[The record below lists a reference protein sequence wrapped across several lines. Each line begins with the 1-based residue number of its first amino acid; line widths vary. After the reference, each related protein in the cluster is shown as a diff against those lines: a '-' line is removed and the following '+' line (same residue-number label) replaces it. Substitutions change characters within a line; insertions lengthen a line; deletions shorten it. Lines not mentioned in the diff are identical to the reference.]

1 MDSRVSSTTS
11 NGETK
16 PVCPGM
22 EKAEEAG
29 GLQRG
34 HWNNKMEFVL
44 SVAGEII
51 GLGNV
56 WRFPYLCYKNGGGA
70 FFIPYLIFLFTCG
83 IPVFL
88 LETALGQYTSQGGIT
103 AWRKI
108 CPIFE
113 GIGYASQTIVILLN
127 IYYIIVLAWALFYL
141 FSSFTIDLPW
151 GSCRHDW
158 NTEHCVEFQRA
169 SSSVNLSSENATS
182 PVIEFW
188 ERRVLKISDGIQH
201 LGALRWE
208 LALCLLLAWVICY
221 FCIWKGVKS
230 TGKVV
235 YFTATF
241 PYLMLVVLLIRGVTL
256 PGAAQGIQFYLYPNL
271 TRLWDPQVWMDAGTQ
286 IFFSF
291 AICLGCLTALGSYN
305 KYHNNCYRDC
315 IALCFLNSGTSF
327 VAGFAIFSILGFMS
341 QEQGVPISEVAESGP
356 GLAFIAYP
364 RAVVMLPFSPL
375 WACCFF
381 FMVVLLGL
389 DSQFVCVESLVTA
402 LVDMYPGVF
411 RKKNRRE
418 VLILGVSVTS
428 FLVGLVMLTEGGMY
442 VFQLFDYYA
451 ASGTCLLFVAIFES
465 LCVAWAYG
473 AGRFY
478 DNIEDMIGPSMAAD
492 DGKVAVPK
500 DGPSV
505 VSWVPEEGE
514 KLDQEGK
521 DQVKDRGQWSNK
533 MEFVLSVAGEIIGL
547 GNVWRFPYLC
557 YKNGG
562 GAFFFPY
569 FIFFFTCGI
578 PVFFL
583 EVALGQYTSQGSVT
597 AWRKICPLLQG
608 IGLASVVIEAYLNV
622 YYIIILSWALF
633 YLFSSFT
640 SELPWTACTHS
651 WNTEHCMDFPNR
663 SAAGAAAPPV
673 NFTSPVMEFWERRV
687 LGISSGIHD
696 LGALRWELALCL
708 LLAWVVCYFCIW
720 KGVKSTGKVVYFTAT
735 FPYLMLVILLIRG
748 ITLPGAYEG
757 IIYYLKPDLLRLKD
771 PQVWMDAGTQIFF
784 SFAIC
789 QGCLTALG
797 SYNKYHNNCYR
808 DSIALCFLN
817 SATSFV
823 AGFVVFSILGFMS
836 QEQGVPISE
845 VAESA
850 PSGPQFV
857 CVECLV
863 TASVDMFP
871 RQLRKSGRRELLILA
886 IVVLCYLIGLFLVTE
901 GGMYIFQLFD
911 YYACSGTCLLFLSV
925 FEVICIGWVYGAD
938 RFYDNVEDMIGY
950 RPWPL
955 VKISWLFLTPGLCLA
970 TFLFSLSKYTPLRYN
985 NVYVYPAWGYFIG
998 WLLAGSSMSCVPL
1011 FVVVALLKTQGSF
1024 RKV

>member
-1 MDSRVSSTTS
+1 
-11 NGETK
+11 
-16 PVCPGM
+16 
-22 EKAEEAG
+22 
-29 GLQRG
+29 
-34 HWNNKMEFVL
+34 
-44 SVAGEII
+44 
-51 GLGNV
+51 
-56 WRFPYLCYKNGGGA
+56 
-70 FFIPYLIFLFTCG
+70 
-83 IPVFL
+83 
-88 LETALGQYTSQGGIT
+88 
-103 AWRKI
+103 
-108 CPIFE
+108 
-113 GIGYASQTIVILLN
+113 
-127 IYYIIVLAWALFYL
+127 
-141 FSSFTIDLPW
+141 
-151 GSCRHDW
+151 
-158 NTEHCVEFQRA
+158 
-169 SSSVNLSSENATS
+169 
-182 PVIEFW
+182 
-188 ERRVLKISDGIQH
+188 
-201 LGALRWE
+201 
-208 LALCLLLAWVICY
+208 
-221 FCIWKGVKS
+221 
-230 TGKVV
+230 
-235 YFTATF
+235 
-241 PYLMLVVLLIRGVTL
+241 
-256 PGAAQGIQFYLYPNL
+256 
-271 TRLWDPQVWMDAGTQ
+271 
-286 IFFSF
+286 
-291 AICLGCLTALGSYN
+291 
-305 KYHNNCYRDC
+305 
-315 IALCFLNSGTSF
+315 
-327 VAGFAIFSILGFMS
+327 
-341 QEQGVPISEVAESGP
+341 
-356 GLAFIAYP
+356 
-364 RAVVMLPFSPL
+364 
-375 WACCFF
+375 
-381 FMVVLLGL
+381 
-389 DSQFVCVESLVTA
+389 
-402 LVDMYPGVF
+402 
-411 RKKNRRE
+411 
-418 VLILGVSVTS
+418 
-428 FLVGLVMLTEGGMY
+428 
-442 VFQLFDYYA
+442 
-451 ASGTCLLFVAIFES
+451 
-465 LCVAWAYG
+465 
-473 AGRFY
+473 
-478 DNIEDMIGPSMAAD
+478 MAAD
-492 DGKVAVPK
+492 DRKVAVPK

-651 WNTEHCMDFPNR
+651 WNTGTCRVGPGTGQLGPDEQ
-663 SAAGAAAPPV
+663 
-673 NFTSPVMEFWERRV
+673 RRV
-687 LGISSGIHD
+687 LGLSSGIHE

-845 VAESA
+845 VAES
-850 PSGPQFV
+850 GPGLAFIAFPKAVSMMPLSQLWSCLFFIMLIFLGLDSQFV
-857 CVECLV
+857 CVECL
-863 TASVDMFP
+863 
-871 RQLRKSGRRELLILA
+871 LRKSGGGKLLILA
-886 IVVLCYLIGLFLVTE
+886 IAVIATCLALPPAPQ

-925 FEVICIGWVYGAD
+925 LSICIGWVYGAD
-938 RFYDNVEDMIGY
+938 RFYDNMEDMFGY

-998 WLLAGSSMSCVPL
+998 WFLAGSSMGCVPL
-1011 FVVVALLKTQGSF
+1011 FIVVALLKTQGSF
-1024 RKV
+1024 KKRLRQLVTPDPSLPQPKRYLCLDGGNNQDCGPSPTKAGLMAGEKETHL